1 VSSARRLA
9 REGLIQ
15 GLYQWQ
21 FTAATAGEITTEV
34 LAQPTLKRADQSFF
48 KAMLGPVMEQ
58 REQLGEALQPFLDRP
73 LDQLSPIERSILWL
87 GAYELLQCQE
97 TPLRVIINEA
107 VELAKRF
114 GGTDGHRYVNGVLDH
129 LAAQVRPEEFNQRQ
143 AANR

>member
-1 VSSARRLA
+1 MSSARRLA

-21 FTAATAGEITTEV
+21 FTGASAVEVSTEV
-34 LAQPTLKRADQSFF
+34 LAQPSLKRADQAFF
-48 KAMLGPVMEQ
+48 KATLGPVMEQ
-58 REQLGEALQPFLDRP
+58 RDQLNEALQPFLDRSV
-73 LDQLSPIERSILWL
+73 DQLSPIERSILWL
-87 GAYELLQCQE
+87 GAYELFQYRE

-129 LAAQVRPEEFNQRQ
+129 LAAQARPDEFNQRQ
-143 AANR
+143 TASR